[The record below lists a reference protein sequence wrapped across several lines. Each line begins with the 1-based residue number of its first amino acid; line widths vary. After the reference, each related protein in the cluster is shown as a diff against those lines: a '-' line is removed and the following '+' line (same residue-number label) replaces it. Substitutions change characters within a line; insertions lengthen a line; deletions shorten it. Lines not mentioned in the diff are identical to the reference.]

1 MNVKGWF
8 SLGLTG
14 LISLQSMVLWRI
26 FSSTQFESIN
36 SLALSLLYGST
47 LTSICDCWKNR
58 NFKRHL
64 LLGRKAVTNLD
75 SVLKGR
81 DITLLTEVSI
91 VKADDFIWYSI
102 DDAEVIRKELV
113 YPLSTES
120 FSLPAFLSSLAA
132 FLPFE
137 LPSLHLRP
145 PTYAFDHLLKFQKLA
160 PAHVPPS
167 LSSVFLLLHH
177 FQKHKHAE
185 VPRISLAPLNS
196 CPLQKS
202 FYILYLH
209 FLSFIV
215 LNQFSQ
221 VSPC

>member
-26 FSSTQFESIN
+26 FSSTQFESSN

-47 LTSICDCWKNR
+47 LTSICDCWKNH

-64 LLGRKAVTNLD
+64 LLGRKAMTNLD

-113 YPLSTES
+113 YPLSTVS
-120 FSLPAFLSSLAA
+120 FSLPAFLSSFAA

-137 LPSLHLRP
+137 LPLLHLRP
-145 PTYAFDHLLKFQKLA
+145 PTYAFDHLLKFSK
-160 PAHVPPS
+160 VGSCTCPPFS
-167 LSSVFLLLHH
+167 IISFSSTT
-177 FQKHKHAE
+177 
-185 VPRISLAPLNS
+185 
-196 CPLQKS
+196 S
-202 FYILYLH
+202 F
-209 FLSFIV
+209 
-215 LNQFSQ
+215 
-221 VSPC
+221 PKT